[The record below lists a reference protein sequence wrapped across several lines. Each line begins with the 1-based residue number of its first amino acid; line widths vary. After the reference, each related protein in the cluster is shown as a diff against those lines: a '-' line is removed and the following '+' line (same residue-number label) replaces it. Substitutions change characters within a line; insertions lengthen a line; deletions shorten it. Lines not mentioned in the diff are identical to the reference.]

1 MGMRAIENIW
11 IPQIYHAIKTFYETE
26 STKHC
31 KYGGYLSINL
41 KRFDGNERS
50 GQSNLNNNNANRSW
64 NGDIVCECH
73 DSIIWKWYIH
83 GMNYADSFDWQ
94 AYGPFVVNLRN
105 CALALEKVA
114 VYLAML

>member
-1 MGMRAIENIW
+1 MRAIEKIW
-11 IPQIYHAIKTFYETE
+11 IPQIYNAIKTFYEKQ

-41 KRFDGNERS
+41 KRFGLAEQQVAP
-50 GQSNLNNNNANRSW
+50 GTNRTW
-64 NGDIVCECH
+64 EGDIVCECH
-73 DSIIWKWYIH
+73 DSIIWKWYIL
-83 GMNYADSFDWQ
+83 GMNYADTFNWQ